1 MAADKKASLRK
12 QFPLINAKLLRQ
24 FLISF
29 GHSIRDFKT
38 LQAQVFQNQ
47 GNEAT
52 RVQNPPST

>member
-1 MAADKKASLRK
+1 MSTKRKKASLRK

-38 LQAQVFQNQ
+38 LQGFQNQ
-47 GNEAT
+47 GYEAT